1 MSNLLLLCK
10 RFARRLAPWAAAL
23 ACGAAPA
30 LWAQSATQ
38 ELRLTVGKSVVID
51 YPSDIGRISTSNPD
65 VVDAVPITAREILLN
80 AKAFGHS
87 TVVVWSKA
95 GERSFFAITVETNGE
110 PLDRILKETF
120 PDENLTVKVAKDTAS
135 INGQVTNAL
144 VAERAAALLAPFVK
158 SVVNNVRVV
167 SPGVEKQILL
177 RVRFAEL
184 NRVRAETLGVNLFS
198 TGATNTLGVT
208 TTGQFR
214 APRATE
220 VNGVIGGQV
229 AGTQGNFNLT
239 DTLNLFAWRPDLNL
253 GATIQALRVQNVLQI
268 LAEPNLVTTN
278 GKEASFLAGGEFPIP
293 VLQGGSNAG
302 AVTIQF
308 REYGIRLTF
317 TPNTTEHNTIKMHV
331 RSELSTIDIANAVTF
346 QGFTIPALSTRRAET
361 DVELGPGQSF
371 VIGGLLDD
379 RVRNI
384 LFRIPG
390 LSSIPVLGQLFRS
403 YNKEKTKTELIVLV
417 TPEIVNPLQPGDPR
431 PSQDMPNPG
440 IPAALEGVV
449 AGQKDH
455 EEAMKGSPDKSKRN

>member
-1 MSNLLLLCK
+1 MSKLLLLCDQS
-10 RFARRLAPWAAAL
+10 ARRLAPWAAAL
-23 ACGAAPA
+23 VFLVGSS

-87 TVVVWSKA
+87 TVVVWSKG
-95 GERSFFAITVETNGE
+95 GERSFFAITVETNPE

-120 PDENLTVKVAKDTAS
+120 PNENLTVKVSKDTAS
-135 INGQVTNAL
+135 INGQVNNPM
-144 VAERAAALLAPFVK
+144 VAERAAALLSPFVK

-184 NRVRAETLGVNLFS
+184 NRTRAETLGVNLFS
-198 TGATNTLGVT
+198 TGAANTPGST
-208 TTGQFR
+208 STGQFR
-214 APRATE
+214 APRAGE
-220 VNGVIGGQV
+220 VKGIIGGQNI
-229 AGTQGNFNLT
+229 GTESTFTLS

-253 GATIQALRVQNVLQI
+253 GATIQALRTQNVLQI

-317 TPNTTEHNTIKMHV
+317 TPNATEHSTLKLRV
-331 RSELSTIDIANAVTF
+331 RSELSTIDLANAVTF
-346 QGFTIPALSTRRAET
+346 QGFTIPALSTRRTET
-361 DVELGPGQSF
+361 DVELSQGQSF
-371 VIGGLLDD
+371 VIAGLLDD

-390 LSSIPVLGQLFRS
+390 LSSIPVLGQIFRS
-403 YNKEKTKTELIVLV
+403 HNKEKTKTELIVLV
-417 TPEIVNPLQPGDPR
+417 TPEIVNPLQAGDPR
-431 PSQDMPNPG
+431 PSQDMPNAG
-440 IPAALEGVV
+440 LPAALEGVI
-449 AGQKDH
+449 AGQKEH
-455 EEAMKGSPDKSKRN
+455 EEAVKGSPDKSKQ